1 VRIAIGSDHSGF
13 SLKEQLIDRLR
24 DQGHLVT
31 DFGAYGELPPV
42 DYPIF
47 AIPPAEA
54 VSRGEAARAIVI
66 EGMGIGGAIAA
77 NKVHGIRCAVC
88 WNRETAALSRRHNNA
103 NVLSLGQRAV
113 SVLVAFEIVDVW
125 LATPFEGGAHARR
138 VQELDCYEA
147 GGGVKGMVAVFDRKM
162 TL

>member
-1 VRIAIGSDHSGF
+1 MRIAIGSDHAGF
-13 SLKEQLIDRLR
+13 PLKESLIDRLR

-31 DFGAYGELPPV
+31 DFGAYGELPTV

-54 VSRGEAARAIVI
+54 VARGEAARGIVI
-66 EGMGIGGAIAA
+66 GGTGIGGAIAA
-77 NKVHGIRCAVC
+77 NKVKGIRCAVC
-88 WNRETAALSRRHNNA
+88 WNRETAELSRRHNNA
-103 NVLSLGQRAV
+103 NVLSIGQRAV
-113 SVLVAFEIVDVW
+113 SFPTAFEIVDVW
-125 LATPFEGGAHARR
+125 LSTPFDGGPHARR

-147 GGGVKGMVAVFDRKM
+147 GGGLKGMVAVYDRKT